1 MQEKE
6 QIREGARV
14 GEKKVIMQGRS
25 LFVGSNQN
33 ESDSGEE
40 EFQKN
45 VADQT
50 RLGSVESAGAQNP

>member
-40 EFQKN
+40 EFQKK
-45 VADQT
+45 
-50 RLGSVESAGAQNP
+50 RCGSDTAWLCRICRGSKS